1 MVRMIPITKLYQKL
15 KPILIRKG
23 RDMKRIKEGIAIQN
37 ILTEKFLIL
46 SISSVSKYSHII
58 DKTVTIGIDAKMA
71 PKKLLLF
78 VISETMTIIKE
89 EMINFNK

>member
-1 MVRMIPITKLYQKL
+1 MAKLDQKL

-23 RDMKRIKEGIAIQN
+23 RDIKRTKEGITIQN

-58 DKTVTIGIDAKMA
+58 DKTVTIGMEAKMA

-78 VISETMTIIKE
+78 EISETITIIQE
-89 EMINFNK
+89 EMINFIK

>member
-1 MVRMIPITKLYQKL
+1 MAKLNQKL

-23 RDMKRIKEGIAIQN
+23 RDIKRTKEGITIQN

-58 DKTVTIGIDAKMA
+58 DKTVTIGMEAKMA

-78 VISETMTIIKE
+78 EISETITIIQE
-89 EMINFNK
+89 EMINFIK

>member
-1 MVRMIPITKLYQKL
+1 
-15 KPILIRKG
+15 
-23 RDMKRIKEGIAIQN
+23 MKRTKEGIAIQN

-46 SISSVSKYSHII
+46 SISSVSKYSHIK
-58 DKTVTIGIDAKMA
+58 DKTVTIGMDAKMA

-78 VISETMTIIKE
+78 EISETMTITLD

>member
-1 MVRMIPITKLYQKL
+1 MVKLGQKL

-23 RDMKRIKEGIAIQN
+23 IDMKRTKEGITIQN

-58 DKTVTIGIDAKMA
+58 DKTVTIGMEAKMA

-78 VISETMTIIKE
+78 EISETITIIKE
-89 EMINFNK
+89 EMINFIK

>member
-1 MVRMIPITKLYQKL
+1 MKKIEIAKLDQKL

-23 RDMKRIKEGIAIQN
+23 RDMKRIREGIAIQN
-37 ILTEKFLIL
+37 ILIEKFLIL
-46 SISSVSKYSHII
+46 SISSVSKYNHIK
-58 DKTVTIGIDAKMA
+58 DKTVTIGMDAKMA

-78 VISETMTIIKE
+78 EISEIMTIPLD

>member
-1 MVRMIPITKLYQKL
+1 MT
-15 KPILIRKG
+15 
-23 RDMKRIKEGIAIQN
+23 IQN
-37 ILTEKFLIL
+37 IFTENFLIL

-78 VISETMTIIKE
+78 EISETITIIQE
-89 EMINFNK
+89 EMINFIK

>member
-1 MVRMIPITKLYQKL
+1 MAILDQKL

-23 RDMKRIKEGIAIQN
+23 RDIKRTKEGITIQN

-58 DKTVTIGIDAKMA
+58 DKTVIIGMEAKMA

-78 VISETMTIIKE
+78 EISETITIIQE
-89 EMINFNK
+89 EMINFIK

>member
-1 MVRMIPITKLYQKL
+1 MAKLGQKL

-23 RDMKRIKEGIAIQN
+23 SDMKRTKKGMTIQN

-46 SISSVSKYSHII
+46 SISSVSKYSQII
-58 DKTVTIGIDAKMA
+58 DKIVTIGMDARRA

-78 VISETMTIIKE
+78 AISETMTIIID

>member
-1 MVRMIPITKLYQKL
+1 MAKLGQKC

-23 RDMKRIKEGIAIQN
+23 SDMKRTKEGMTIQN

-46 SISSVSKYSHII
+46 SISSVSKYSQII
-58 DKTVTIGIDAKMA
+58 DKIVTIGMDARRA

-78 VISETMTIIKE
+78 EISETMTIIIE

>member
-1 MVRMIPITKLYQKL
+1 MKKIEIAKLDQKL

-23 RDMKRIKEGIAIQN
+23 RDMKRTKEGITIQN

-46 SISSVSKYSHII
+46 SISSVSKYSHIK
-58 DKTVTIGIDAKMA
+58 DKTVTIGMDAKMA

-78 VISETMTIIKE
+78 EISETMTITLD

>member
-1 MVRMIPITKLYQKL
+1 MAKLNQKL

-23 RDMKRIKEGIAIQN
+23 SDMKRTKEGMTIQN

-46 SISSVSKYSHII
+46 SISSVSKYSQIM
-58 DKTVTIGIDAKMA
+58 DKIVTIGMDARRA
-71 PKKLLLF
+71 PKKLFLLE
-78 VISETMTIIKE
+78 ISETMTIIIE

>member
-1 MVRMIPITKLYQKL
+1 MAKLDQKL
-15 KPILIRKG
+15 KPILISKG
-23 RDMKRIKEGIAIQN
+23 RDIKRTKEGITIQN

-58 DKTVTIGIDAKMA
+58 DKTVTIGMEAKMA

-78 VISETMTIIKE
+78 EISETITIIIE
-89 EMINFNK
+89 EMIVFNK

>member
-1 MVRMIPITKLYQKL
+1 MAKLDQKL

-23 RDMKRIKEGIAIQN
+23 RDIKRTKEGITIQN

-58 DKTVTIGIDAKMA
+58 DKTVTIGMEAKMA

-78 VISETMTIIKE
+78 EISETITIIKE
-89 EMINFNK
+89 EMINFIK

>member
-1 MVRMIPITKLYQKL
+1 MAKLDQKL

-23 RDMKRIKEGIAIQN
+23 RDMKRTKEGITIQN
-37 ILTEKFLIL
+37 TLKEKFLIL

-78 VISETMTIIKE
+78 EISETRTIILE
-89 EMINFNK
+89 EMINFKK